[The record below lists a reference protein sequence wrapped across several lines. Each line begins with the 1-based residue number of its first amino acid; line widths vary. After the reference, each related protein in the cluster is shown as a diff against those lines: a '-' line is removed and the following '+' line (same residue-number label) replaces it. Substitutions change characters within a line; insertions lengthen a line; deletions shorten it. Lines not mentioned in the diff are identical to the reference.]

1 MIQKPFIIFGVVPL
15 FVWAISVWIGEDNLY
30 FVVNLPFFT
39 AATIYT
45 LFVIWINTKWRHLN
59 ALLRKLVLFFILL
72 PLVITA
78 FLYPGSTLDPST
90 WEYRAVN
97 GVVEVLAFFY
107 SILLILGT
115 FYLISIIWVAIKW
128 KSMSSCVK
136 SVALFLICLPFVLV
150 LIVQFSEY
158 FG

>member
-1 MIQKPFIIFGVVPL
+1 MIQKPFIIFGVLPL
-15 FVWAISVWIGEDNLY
+15 FVWVVSAWIGKDNLY

-45 LFVIWINTKWRHLN
+45 LFVIWIKTNWRRLN
-59 ALLRKLVLFFILL
+59 ALLRKLVLFFLLL

-78 FLYPGSTLDPST
+78 FIYPGSILDPST

-115 FYLISIIWVAIKW
+115 LYLVSIIWVVMKW
-128 KSMSSCVK
+128 KSMSNFVK
-136 SVALFLICLPFVLV
+136 SVVLFLICPPFFPSLNSSVL
-150 LIVQFSEY
+150 
-158 FG
+158 

>member
-1 MIQKPFIIFGVVPL
+1 MIQKPFIIFGILPL
-15 FVWAISVWIGEDNLY
+15 FVWAISVWIGKDNLY
-30 FVVNLPFFT
+30 FAVNLPFFT

-45 LFVIWINTKWRHLN
+45 LFVIWIKTNWRRLN
-59 ALLRKLVLFFILL
+59 ALLRKLVLFFLLL

-78 FLYPGSTLDPST
+78 FIYSGSILDPST

-107 SILLILGT
+107 SILLILGAL
-115 FYLISIIWVAIKW
+115 YLVSIIWVVMKW
-128 KSMSSCVK
+128 KSMSNFVK
-136 SVALFLICLPFVLV
+136 SVVLFLICLPFVLA
-150 LIVQFSEY
+150 LIVQSSEY